1 MAPVRSPPEPES
13 TVEARIKIEDEA
25 KKLLDEIEGKTE
37 EE

>member
-1 MAPVRSPPEPES
+1 MAPTGGLPRPKPES
-13 TVEARIKIEDEA
+13 TVEKIEDEA